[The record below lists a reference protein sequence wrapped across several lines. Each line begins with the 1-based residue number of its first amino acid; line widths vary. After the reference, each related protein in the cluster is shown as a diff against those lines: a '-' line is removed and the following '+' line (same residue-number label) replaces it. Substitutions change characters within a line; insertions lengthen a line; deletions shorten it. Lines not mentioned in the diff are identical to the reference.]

1 LVRAS
6 KTPNRVPVECHT
18 GRLLPAPPPLDHV
31 RTWAFA
37 IGSGQLE
44 HRRPARR
51 FAGYDLVVVD
61 GQEATRRQVRA
72 LRRGGRLVLAY
83 LDVGTIEPGR
93 PWSGRAKPYR
103 VDRWARWGEWYADVD
118 RPGYR
123 RLIARRV
130 APAML
135 RKGFDGLF
143 LDNTDAIEVH
153 PRQAPGMRRLV
164 RRLSRR
170 VHRGGG
176 LLFTQNGED
185 SIGSTLRFYD
195 GWNREDVTST
205 WSPARHR
212 YVRTPRRDR
221 RAAAAALRRM
231 RRHGLLT
238 LATDYARAR
247 DARARGAAVRTA
259 CAAGAV
265 PFVADI
271 ELRRLPP
278 PQPCPPT

>member
-1 LVRAS
+1 MVFRWGW
-6 KTPNRVPVECHT
+6 HT
-18 GRLLPAPPPLDHV
+18 GRAVLPALPPPLDHV

-37 IGSGQLE
+37 IGTGQRA
-44 HRRPARR
+44 HRHPARR
-51 FAGYDLVVVD
+51 LAGYDLVVVD

-93 PWSGRAKPYR
+93 PWYRRARPYR
-103 VDRWARWGEWYADVD
+103 LDRWSRWGEWYADVD
-118 RPGYR
+118 RRGYR
-123 RLIARRV
+123 RLIARQV

-135 RKGFDGLF
+135 HKGFDGLF

-153 PRQAPGMRRLV
+153 PRQAPGMHRLV

-170 VHRGGG
+170 VHRGGR
-176 LLFTQNGED
+176 LLFAQNGEE
-185 SIGSTLRFYD
+185 SIGPTLRYYD

-205 WSPARHR
+205 WAPGRHR

-238 LATDYARAR
+238 LSTDYTRAR
-247 DARARGAAVRTA
+247 DARAREAATRTA
-259 CAAGAV
+259 CAAGAL
-265 PFVADI
+265 PYVADI
-271 ELRRLPP
+271 ELRRLEP